1 MLLIDQ
7 RSPSTSYIIAEM
19 ACSHD
24 GSINNAKKIIDG
36 VIEADADA
44 IQLQMWA
51 AENIVVPDHKDI
63 DIIRSVQLSSEDWRA
78 LFDYIRAYSK
88 TIEIIACVY
97 DVVAAEQALAFGADA
112 FKVHSADVE
121 NLEFLSYLASFNK
134 RIDLSV
140 GSSTFDEV
148 ATAIDVINSAGTGN
162 IWLMYGKQLFPT
174 NTEDA
179 EIAKAITLKQA
190 FMLPVG
196 YQDHTNADLESAYWL
211 PIAARGAGILIQE
224 KHITHD
230 RKCRGVDSEA
240 AFNPLEFKKFVECM
254 RAVDMSMGVPNV
266 KPFTEAEL
274 RYRKYSKKSIV
285 ASKDLKIGT
294 IITRDDI
301 SILRTNDLG
310 FAPSKIPY
318 LIGKKV
324 FAPIQRYEIL
334 SESNVS

>member
-1 MLLIDQ
+1 
-7 RSPSTSYIIAEM
+7 M

-24 GSINNAKKIIDG
+24 GSVKNAKKIIDG
-36 VIEADADA
+36 AIEADADA

-51 AENIVVPDHKDI
+51 VENIVVPDHNDI
-63 DIIRSVQLSSEDWRA
+63 DKIRSVQLSSEDWKE
-78 LFDYIRAYSK
+78 LFNYIRASSK

-121 NLEFLSYLASFNK
+121 NLEFLSYLATLSK

-140 GSSTFDEV
+140 GSSTFEEI
-148 ATAIDVINSAGTGN
+148 ATAINVINSAGTGN

-179 EIAKAITLKQA
+179 EIAKAITLKHA

-196 YQDHTNADLESAYWL
+196 YQDHTNADLDSAFWL

-230 RKCRGVDSEA
+230 RHCRGVDSEA
-240 AFNPLEFKKFVECM
+240 ALNPMEFRKFVECI
-254 RAVDMSMGVPNV
+254 RAVDMSMGIPDV

-285 ASKDLKIGT
+285 ASRNLNIGE
-294 IITRDDI
+294 IITRDDLL
-301 SILRTNDLG
+301 ILRTNDLG
-310 FAPSKIPY
+310 FAPSKISS

-324 FAPIQRYEIL
+324 FAPIQRYEML